1 MIRRLSIILAICALL
16 GAPARASASGA
27 NPQATGGVSPLD
39 YTRSILEQARTI
51 VGGNQTHEQK
61 VAALSAVFARFLDT
75 DAMGREALGQHW
87 SSFTPA
93 QQQEF
98 LPLFRELIEDVYVQ
112 DLLLF
117 ESPDFVYVGQ
127 KSTGGGAV
135 VETKI
140 ITPKDK
146 FDVSYT
152 LVPVAGRWMATTV
165 TVEGISLVANYGNQF
180 NRVLERMTPDDLIA
194 LMRRKFGNPSGTTS
208 S

>member
-1 MIRRLSIILAICALL
+1 MISRLPIILVICSMLALSAG
-16 GAPARASASGA
+16 GAYA
-27 NPQATGGVSPLD
+27 QATGALSPLD

-51 VGGNQTHEQK
+51 VAGQQTHQQK
-61 VAALSAVFARFLDT
+61 VAALSVLFGGFLDT

-93 QQQEF
+93 QQKEF
-98 LPLFRELIEDVYVQ
+98 LPLFRQLIDDVYVQ

-117 ESPDFVYVGQ
+117 QRAEFVYVRQ
-127 KSTGGGAV
+127 KLNGSDAQV
-135 VETKI
+135 DTKI
-140 ITPKDK
+140 VTPKDK
-146 FDVSYT
+146 FKVSYT
-152 LVPVAGRWMATTV
+152 LVPVAGKWMATAV
-165 TVEGISLVANYGNQF
+165 TVEGINLVANYSNQF